1 MAIPGKSS
9 ATAVTKGPPATRLQ
23 WRIAEVTA
31 LRDETPRA
39 RSLTFRVADWTGHIA
54 GQHMDVRLTAAD
66 GYQTQRSY
74 SIASIPQASELEL
87 LVDLIPEGEVSPYL
101 TQEVRPGDRI
111 EMRGPI
117 GGYFVWTAAHGGPLM
132 LIAAGS
138 GVVPLASMLAYRAQ
152 SAPGLPTRLLY
163 SVRTSEDVIFRARLD
178 SWARQDP
185 TLTVVLT
192 LTRGA
197 PTDWTGYRRRIDVDM
212 LRQVAFSCDQS
223 PLAYVC
229 GPTSMV
235 EETADHLVALGYPPE
250 RVRTERFGPS
260 GDPR

>member
-1 MAIPGKSS
+1 M
-9 ATAVTKGPPATRLQ
+9 RLQ

-31 LRDETPRA
+31 IRDETPRA
-39 RSLTFRVADWTGHIA
+39 RSLTLRVADWTGHIP

-66 GYQTQRSY
+66 GYQAQRSY
-74 SIASIPQASELEL
+74 SIASIPKPLELEL
-87 LVDLIPEGEVSPYL
+87 LVDRIPEGEVSPYL
-101 TQEVRPGDRI
+101 TEEVRPGDRI
-111 EMRGPI
+111 ELRGPI

-132 LIAAGS
+132 LLAAGS

-152 SAPGLPTRLLY
+152 AAPGLPTRLLY
-163 SVRTSEDVIFRARLD
+163 SARSYADIIFRAQLD
-178 SWARQDP
+178 SWARQDSS
-185 TLTVVLT
+185 LTVSLT

-197 PTDWTGYRRRIDVDM
+197 PADWTGYRRRIDLDM
-212 LRQVAFSCDQS
+212 LREVAFSADQS

-235 EETADHLVALGYPPE
+235 EQTADHLIALGYPPD
-250 RVRTERFGPS
+250 RIRTERFGPS